1 MNDKMMEVFVRNIV
15 ASLPRNKRKL
25 YQFIEGIEDSLAQQS
40 ETKEQF
46 LALLKEQLPHLQAAN
61 RFNMSLDEIVKLMH
75 EIEDEINEKL
85 ESRIKNY
92 KWIDYTEQVH
102 GNQFETIMN
111 KQYFLVLT

>member
-1 MNDKMMEVFVRNIV
+1 MNEKMMEIFARNIV
-15 ASLPRNKRKL
+15 FSLPRNKRKL

-46 LALLKEQLPHLQAAN
+46 LTLLKEQLPHLQAAN

-85 ESRIKNY
+85 ESKIKNY

-102 GNQFETIMN
+102 GNQVETN
-111 KQYFLVLT
+111 KNIQYFLVLS

>member
-1 MNDKMMEVFVRNIV
+1 MNEKMMEIFARNIV

-46 LALLKEQLPHLQAAN
+46 LILLKEQLPYDQAASC
-61 RFNMSLDEIVKLMH
+61 FNMSLDETVRLMH

-85 ESRIKNY
+85 ERKIKNY

-102 GNQFETIMN
+102 GNQIETIKN
-111 KQYFLVLT
+111 IQYVLVLS